1 MMCMDLNRHKE
12 MFSIAYINAVA
23 ARVGL
28 ELAQIRYDVDGV
40 DGMLVSSGGTAPQV
54 NFQAKSTSR
63 RDVWRDDYVALALPK
78 TNYDFLREPKFVP
91 RILIVVLLPEDQ
103 ADWLTQTPD
112 QLCLRRC
119 AYWISLRD
127 APDVPNQSTKTVRIP
142 TDKMFDQVTLTGMLD
157 RIGRGELP

>member
-1 MMCMDLNRHKE
+1 MDLNRHKE

-28 ELAQIRYDVDGV
+28 ELSQIQYDVDGV
-40 DGMLVSSGGTAPQV
+40 DGMLVSSVGTAPQV

-63 RDVWRDDYVALALPK
+63 REVWRGDHIAIALPK
-78 TNYDFLREPKFVP
+78 TNYDRLRIPKFVP

-103 ADWLTQTPD
+103 ADWLRQTPD

-119 AYWISLRD
+119 AYWTSLRD
-127 APDVPNQSTKTVRIP
+127 APDVPNVSTKTVRIP
-142 TDKMFDQVTLTGMLD
+142 TEEMFDQAALTDMLD
-157 RIGRGELP
+157 RIGRGELL